1 MKNFNSKYMLRKIN
15 QEKSQLG
22 LENVD
27 GIPLM
32 SIFKHSNGFNLNT
45 QN

>member
-1 MKNFNSKYMLRKIN
+1 MKNFNSKYLLRKIN

-27 GIPLM
+27 GKPLI
-32 SIFKHSNGFNLNT
+32 SIFKHSNRFNLNT